1 MIVKIKYKSGAID
14 VLYDVFS
21 IEKRG
26 FEIQIKISKKYIY
39 TVRNFYADKIKSIDI
54 LKV

>member
-1 MIVKIKYKSGAID
+1 MIVKIKYKNGEID
-14 VLYDVFS
+14 LLYDVFS

-26 FEIQIKISKKYIY
+26 FEIQIKISKKFIY
-39 TVRNFYADKIKSIDI
+39 TVHNFGADKIKSIDI

>member
-1 MIVKIKYKSGAID
+1 MIVKIKYKNGAID
-14 VLYDVFS
+14 LLYNVFS

-26 FEIQIKISKKYIY
+26 FEIQIKISKNYIY
-39 TVRNFYADKIKSIDI
+39 TVQNFYTDKIKSIDI

>member
-26 FEIQIKISKKYIY
+26 FEIQIKISKKYVY
-39 TVRNFYADKIKSIDI
+39 TVQNFYVDKIKSIDI